1 MKENIKN
8 MSDPTVTGEFKEIK
22 MRKRSTT
29 EVKSLL
35 KYANDELKRQD
46 EFATKEFKMGICN
59 MIEFIL
65 FETGNYLRLGENL
78 KHVSLDRR
86 WVGFVMILDAIHL
99 EGGTLLSKRRRR

>member
-65 FETGNYLRLGENL
+65 FETGNYRGY
-78 KHVSLDRR
+78 SYLDNTDIELHSDGYWNRQY
-86 WVGFVMILDAIHL
+86 H
-99 EGGTLLSKRRRR
+99 

>member
-1 MKENIKN
+1 MNENTKN
-8 MSDPTVTGEFKEIK
+8 TSDPTVTGEFKEIQ

-35 KYANDELKRQD
+35 KYANDELKRKD

-65 FETGNYLRLGENL
+65 FETGNYRGY
-78 KHVSLDRR
+78 SYLDNTDIDLHSDGYWNRQY
-86 WVGFVMILDAIHL
+86 H
-99 EGGTLLSKRRRR
+99 

>member
-1 MKENIKN
+1 MNENIKN
-8 MSDPTVTGEFKEIK
+8 MSDPTVTGEFKEIE

-35 KYANDELKRQD
+35 QYANDELKRKD

-65 FETGNYLRLGENL
+65 FETGNYRGY
-78 KHVSLDRR
+78 SYLDNTDIDLHSDGYWNRQY
-86 WVGFVMILDAIHL
+86 H
-99 EGGTLLSKRRRR
+99 

>member
-1 MKENIKN
+1 MNENTKN
-8 MSDPTVTGEFKEIK
+8 MSDPTATGEFKEIK

-35 KYANDELKRQD
+35 KYANDELKRKD

-65 FETGNYLRLGENL
+65 FETGNYRGY
-78 KHVSLDRR
+78 SYLDNTDIELHSDGYWNRQY
-86 WVGFVMILDAIHL
+86 H
-99 EGGTLLSKRRRR
+99 